1 MNWHN
6 FFPLLFRSGPC
17 YYNPNPQLW
26 VFETPAIPRHS
37 ENEFK
42 QSYTG
47 VSAATFRFPISIN
60 FFPLGVTSSWR
71 RIWDWNFGPVL
82 RTYICLTSRGPNASA
97 EKAFSG
103 GKNFKLVSLFE
114 IQKEKVL
121 PSAVLLFIKVDVSD
135 GTSRTKFHDTH
146 FLLQPRFI
154 RRIKLQV
161 WHPHNSKKKFA
172 PDSWSMVKDVELT
185 KLFLQPDYCNC
196 IHLSDFYNYQVWL
209 VACLVN

>member
-1 MNWHN
+1 MHNKLSRLQFVMNWHN
-6 FFPLLFRSGPC
+6 FFPLLLRSGPC

-114 IQKEKVL
+114 IHQRKSFAL
-121 PSAVLLFIKVDVSD
+121 SCFAFHQ
-135 GTSRTKFHDTH
+135 SRCQRRDPPDKI
-146 FLLQPRFI
+146 PRHIF
-154 RRIKLQV
+154 
-161 WHPHNSKKKFA
+161 SFA
-172 PDSWSMVKDVELT
+172 PQV
-185 KLFLQPDYCNC
+185 
-196 IHLSDFYNYQVWL
+196 YQENKIVR
-209 VACLVN
+209 VTSAKF